1 MADWHELFDTND
13 FELIL
18 RQPLFCDIKGLPIH
32 PRFGHYSDEDL
43 RCTILTLVHR
53 KAA

>member
-1 MADWHELFDTND
+1 MGDWHHMFERSGFD
-13 FELIL
+13 LIL
-18 RQPLFCDIKGLPIH
+18 QQPVFCNIDGLAVH
-32 PRFGHYSDEDL
+32 PRFQRYSDEDL